1 MAGVP
6 RSSIPSVARMMQNL
20 RVEDKA
26 EKGLMVRIGTLIDA
40 IVEAQRG
47 VSNAGQVTRRAN
59 VNNLKKPKL
68 LTGST
73 ENLFNAASVTIDPS
87 DSAANLSHHE
97 VQIDANDNFSD
108 PTTKTVFGN
117 STTFK
122 GLLSGS
128 VYNIR
133 VRPVTKDG
141 QVGDWSI
148 LDQVATVTGNT
159 SADLDGDKLGQ
170 TVESKVF
177 TISSAAQ
184 QFFCTSA
191 LGFQQLDT
199 GFVFETDSNT
209 ATDVS
214 IKDRIGTAGVYTD
227 IETIDFPGVS
237 MSAVSTG
244 YNNKMV
250 LTRPNPIV
258 FFTLIT
264 PSVGSYPAT
273 RTLDVQ
279 FSSGGGAYSNSTE
292 DTVWVEF

>member
-20 RVEDKA
+20 RVDDKA

-47 VSNAGQVTRRAN
+47 VANAGQVTRRAN
-59 VNNLKKPKL
+59 INNLKKPKP

-73 ENLFNAASVTIDPS
+73 ENIFNAASVTIDPS

-97 VQIDANDNFSD
+97 VQIDSNENFRD

-122 GLLSGS
+122 GLLGGS

-141 QVGDWSI
+141 QVGDWSV
-148 LDQVATVTGNT
+148 LDQVSTTTGNT
-159 SADLDGDKLGQ
+159 SADFDGDKLGA
-170 TVESKVF
+170 TVESKNF
-177 TISSAAQ
+177 TISNAAQ
-184 QFFCTSA
+184 QFFCSSA
-191 LGFQQLDT
+191 LGFRQIDT
-199 GFVFETDSNT
+199 GFNFETD
-209 ATDVS
+209 TDS
-214 IKDRIGTAGVYTD
+214 ETDMAIKDRIGNSGVYTD

-237 MSAVSTG
+237 VYNVSTS
-244 YNNKMV
+244 YNNQMV
-250 LTRPNPIV
+250 LTRMNPIV

-279 FSSGGGAYSNSTE
+279 FSSGGGDYANSTK